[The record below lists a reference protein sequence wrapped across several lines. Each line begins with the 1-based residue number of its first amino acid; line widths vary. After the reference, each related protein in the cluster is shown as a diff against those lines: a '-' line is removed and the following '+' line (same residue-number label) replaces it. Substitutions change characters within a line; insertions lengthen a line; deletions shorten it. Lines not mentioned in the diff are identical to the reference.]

1 MGEGWGEG
9 PRPGIAASSRQ
20 IQVAADQPT
29 SVQSADFHGW
39 TPISMTRS
47 PALGPRA
54 VLLGVLLLIPIVVAV
69 VVLLPFLKQLDLKTL
84 IRTVGYPGLFAI
96 VFAES
101 GLYFGFFLPGDSLLF
116 TAGLVASLSPDIF
129 SLPVMIVLLSIAA
142 IAGDSVGYWS
152 GQKFGR
158 QFFQREDS
166 FWFHRRHLERAH
178 DFYERHGGKA
188 IVLARFLPIV
198 RTFVPIVAGMALM
211 SYPKFLAYNVVGGIG
226 WVVSMSLGGYF
237 FGSVLPAEDVD
248 KLLLPVLALIVFI
261 SVAPTA
267 WHLYKENR
275 TQLHDL
281 VRARLGR

>member
-1 MGEGWGEG
+1 VRALF
-9 PRPGIAASSRQ
+9 PTSSPAM
-20 IQVAADQPT
+20 QVAADQPA
-29 SVQSADFHGW
+29 SVQSADLHGQ
-39 TPISMTRS
+39 TQITMTRS

-54 VLLGVLLLIPIVVAV
+54 VLIGLLLLIPIVVAL
-69 VVLLPFLKQLDLKTL
+69 VLLFPVLKQLDLKTL

-129 SLPVMIVLLSIAA
+129 SLPVMMMLLSVAA

-178 DFYERHGGKA
+178 DFYEKHGGKA

-211 SYPKFLAYNVVGGIG
+211 SYPKFLAFNVIGGIG

-237 FGSVLPAEDVD
+237 FGSLLPAEDVD
-248 KLLLPVLALIVFI
+248 KLLLPVLALIIFI

-275 TQLHDL
+275 AQLHSL
-281 VRARLGR
+281 VRARLRR

>member
-1 MGEGWGEG
+1 
-9 PRPGIAASSRQ
+9 
-20 IQVAADQPT
+20 
-29 SVQSADFHGW
+29 
-39 TPISMTRS
+39 MTRS
-47 PALGPRA
+47 PLLSPRA
-54 VLLGVLLLIPIVVAV
+54 ILIGALLLVPIVVALV
-69 VVLLPFLKQLDLKTL
+69 ALFPIIKSLDLKTL
-84 IRTVGYPGLFAI
+84 IRNVGYPGLFAI

-129 SLPVMIVLLSIAA
+129 NLPAMVILLAVAA

-152 GQKFGR
+152 GQRFGR

-178 DFYERHGGKA
+178 DFYETHGGKA

-211 SYPKFLAYNVVGGIG
+211 SYPKFLAFNVIGGIG
-226 WVVSMSLGGYF
+226 WVVSMLLGGYF
-237 FGSVLPAEDVD
+237 FGSLLPAEDVD
-248 KLLLPVLALIVFI
+248 KLLLPVLAVIIVI

-267 WHLYKENR
+267 WHLYRENR
-275 TQLHDL
+275 DQIHDL
-281 VRARLGR
+281 VRRKTKG